1 MRFEILIEE
10 AAEQDYRGLPP
21 EVRERVK
28 QRLFALGSDPLPP
41 SASHLS
47 GDLKGLCRL
56 RVGDYR
62 IVYHLDTAARTLAIL
77 AIADRRAIYDIVRRR
92 RQ

>member
-10 AAEQDYRGLPP
+10 TAEQDYRDLPP
-21 EVRERVK
+21 EVRERVQ
-28 QRLFALGSDPLPP
+28 QRIFLLGDSPLPP
-41 SASHLS
+41 TASHLS

-62 IVYHLDTAARTLAIL
+62 IVYHLDTAARTVAIL
-77 AIADRRAIYDIVRRR
+77 AIADRRDIYDIVRRR